1 MKLFLFPY
9 LRYKFVN
16 AYVDKLGNMYLVSTS
31 RSKKL
36 GSTEIDYINVL
47 ESGYL
52 DFELQEKLI
61 DSFKNCNSLKPQED
75 ITKDTVMGRFMGFK
89 TYSRAVKGL
98 KLIEISWYY
107 NQGYVIT
114 PTEKKKGHG
123 YIHLDKQKINSN
135 EDALAAAVRRGIDA
149 SRITSE

>member
-9 LRYKFVN
+9 LRYKFAN

-47 ESGYL
+47 EYGYL

-61 DSFKNCNSLKPQED
+61 
-75 ITKDTVMGRFMGFK
+75 
-89 TYSRAVKGL
+89 
-98 KLIEISWYY
+98 EISWHY

-114 PTEKKKGHG
+114 PTEKKKTWI
-123 YIHLDKQKINSN
+123 Y
-135 EDALAAAVRRGIDA
+135 
-149 SRITSE
+149 TS